1 MSRKTARE
9 NLFKLV
15 YEFVST
21 EKMNQLSLQ
30 ALTAGMSEN
39 DLSYI
44 EEMYIG
50 IISKYDELIELIDK
64 CAVDFSA
71 SRIFR
76 VDLSIMLVSAY
87 EILYRKDIPFQVSV
101 NEALE
106 ISKIYSTEKSTS
118 FINGVLS
125 KIIAEK
131 KENL

>member
-30 ALTAGMSEN
+30 TLTAGMSEN
-39 DLSYI
+39 DLSYV
-44 EEMYIG
+44 ENLYIG
-50 IISKYDELIELIDK
+50 IISKYDELIKLIDE
-64 CAVDFSA
+64 CAVDFSV

-87 EILYRKDIPFQVSV
+87 EILYCEDIPFQVSI

-106 ISKIYSTEKSTS
+106 ICKIYSTEKSTS

-125 KIIAEK
+125 KIITST
-131 KENL
+131 KESV

>member
-39 DLSYI
+39 DLSYV

-64 CAVDFSA
+64 YAVDFSA